1 MGKCIAEVITTNLG
15 EAAAGKFFP
24 KHAMDLRGVVGVV
37 DVPGV
42 IRVGDR
48 VIVRPYGAN
57 GK

>member
-1 MGKCIAEVITTNLG
+1 MGKCIAEIFTPNSG

-24 KHAMDLRGVVGVV
+24 KHAMDLRGVVGMV

-42 IRVGDR
+42 IRVGER